1 MKSKTARPF
10 LLVML
15 FGFLAS
21 NGWMIT
27 EYGPG
32 TGATG
37 VAPPSA
43 TRGMR
48 RRAAQETAAAQPTA
62 PALQPMAGAAAA
74 PTPGAEHPGGDATAP
89 RNWLP
94 AVSAPMLATATPVT
108 PEATLPND
116 PASDLTFA
124 GATNLASGAA
134 GGGGGDSGAPPADP
148 PVVGAQP
155 SIGSTAPPPVSGG
168 HPHAK
173 ELAEPGSL
181 ALLAAGLIV
190 LGWRRRRACAV

>member
-43 TRGMR
+43 TRAMP
-48 RRAAQETAAAQPTA
+48 RRAMQETAAAQPT
-62 PALQPMAGAAAA
+62 PALPPVAGAAAA
-74 PTPGAEHPGGDATAP
+74 PTPGAERPRGDATAP
-89 RNWLP
+89 RDWLP
-94 AVSAPMLATATPVT
+94 AVSAPMLAATTPVN
-108 PEATLPND
+108 PD
-116 PASDLTFA
+116 PALPDDPAADLTFP
-124 GATNLASGAA
+124 GATNLGT
-134 GGGGGDSGAPPADP
+134 GGSGAPPADP
-148 PVVGAQP
+148 PVVGAGP
-155 SIGSTAPPPVSGG
+155 GHEAAVPPVAGG
-168 HPHAK
+168 DPHTK

-181 ALLAAGLIV
+181 ALLAAGLIA
-190 LGWRRRRACAV
+190 LGLTRRRARAA